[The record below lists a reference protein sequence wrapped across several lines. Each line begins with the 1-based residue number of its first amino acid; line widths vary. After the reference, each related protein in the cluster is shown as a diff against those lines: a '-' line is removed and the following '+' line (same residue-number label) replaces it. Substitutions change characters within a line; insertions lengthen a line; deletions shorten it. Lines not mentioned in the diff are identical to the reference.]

1 MISAASLSGDAQ
13 YHKGVVPATAKPFC
27 LGRRCGASSV
37 VLGVPAPWPKGE
49 VIATEF
55 VVRGRREG
63 GAPDTRCSMSE
74 RASTGFHRLPSACA
88 TAPKT
93 GAMGAMSGWFNPSSY
108 SDALFPP
115 DSGAAARLRLR
126 LLAPASPSPSRSPR
140 PSTSPPAADIS
151 TCSTE
156 SERWLEQGGR
166 RPR

>member
-1 MISAASLSGDAQ
+1 MFSAASSSGDAGG
-13 YHKGVVPATAKPFC
+13 HKSVIPAAGGPFC
-27 LGRRCGASSV
+27 HCRRRAAGNVAF
-37 VLGVPAPWPKGE
+37 GVPASWPKGE

-126 LLAPASPSPSRSPR
+126 LLAPAPPSPAS
-140 PSTSPPAADIS
+140 
-151 TCSTE
+151 
-156 SERWLEQGGR
+156 
-166 RPR
+166 